1 MGCLVSVSE
10 MYLKKLKMQHGDY
23 TVTAHSGT
31 HHVDQSGS
39 LQEGVFHSTES
50 DQFAVELSPAARA
63 EATGV
68 YTHEQHFE
76 HPEYAAMAKDLFIDG
91 ADAESGVTIHGIA
104 ALVAITA
111 DNALS
116 IWANDASPSDLPILR
131 QHFALGDFMR

>member
-1 MGCLVSVSE
+1 

-31 HHVDQSGS
+31 LHVDQSGS
-39 LQEGVFHSTES
+39 LQVGVFHSTEA
-50 DQFAVELSPAARA
+50 DRFAVELSPASRA
-63 EATGV
+63 EATGA

-76 HPEYAAMAKDLFIDG
+76 HPEYAAIAKEFFVDG
-91 ADAESGVTIHGIA
+91 AYAESGVTIHGIA

-111 DNALS
+111 DNAVS
-116 IWANDASPSDLPILR
+116 IWANDASPSLLQILR